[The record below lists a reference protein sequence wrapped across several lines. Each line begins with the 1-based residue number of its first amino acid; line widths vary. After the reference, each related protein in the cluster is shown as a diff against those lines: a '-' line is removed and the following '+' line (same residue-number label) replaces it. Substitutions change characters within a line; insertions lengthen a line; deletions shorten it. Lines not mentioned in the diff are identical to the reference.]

1 MKKYL
6 LCIILL
12 ITTTSAFSNKIRSFS
27 SSDTTYYVDL
37 VAKEKYME
45 EKKKDS
51 IELAKKPIVI
61 AHLNHYLNIIHS
73 LKQNKDLQYL
83 YYVQEELEEN
93 ISYENNNEELKT
105 LRTEIFKAAKGLEIN
120 KRERDIYKQIRHLT
134 EKNQKM
140 VSLNNALSS
149 MSYLIT
155 TSNMNGSGA
164 TTNIVKGA
172 SKGVA
177 VATAAAAGTTAA
189 VAGGA
194 AIAPVALAVAVP
206 TILILARSG
215 VDYVASQRELEKSEI
230 LEEWKFTKEEL
241 KLMEELSITKMDAI
255 SNLSNIYNI
264 TGDDRIRDN
273 LLDDF
278 YSVLSDSCIQN
289 RINKFTESD
298 SKKYEII
305 PDYYYYLGMDYV
317 SVGDYDK
324 AKPLFDKYHELS
336 DNIKL
341 LQNNEKLGLIAMVQ
355 IAYESDEK
363 EIDKLANKITE
374 HLPNNEMG
382 YLACIY
388 KYLELG
394 NLDKAYNTL
403 SLGLKNITEQNDILV
418 EFAMRNINSIKN
430 HEKYSNIYRYILNYD
445 HISLS
450 YKLICEYLINGQIS
464 SPHEIF
470 EITDGSWYNF
480 NICSSKNCVL
490 AEDTIEITKS
500 IGVNH
505 FPYKVE
511 QNFITR
517 EDLVNKYDELED
529 MNEKDCTK
537 FLSYFYTPIDR
548 EGERFITRRNLP
560 NEKNKFTP
568 QHNKDSS
575 TDQNYVYTDLT
586 GLLGVGNGD
595 KNAKFIEKFY
605 NDACKR
611 HGDATKIKA
620 ISEKRIINWV
630 TDLRSTFHSTVSIAM
645 PQGTDSTM
653 IGQIRIA
660 NDSIYQSQFDNGKE
674 YLNIVIKTHD
684 SIPDLRFR
692 YLYYHILSPFNAFE
706 DYIWCLQ
713 SIHYIHKDEEEL
725 LYSPREW

>member
-1 MKKYL
+1 
-6 LCIILL
+6 
-12 ITTTSAFSNKIRSFS
+12 
-27 SSDTTYYVDL
+27 
-37 VAKEKYME
+37 
-45 EKKKDS
+45 
-51 IELAKKPIVI
+51 
-61 AHLNHYLNIIHS
+61 
-73 LKQNKDLQYL
+73 
-83 YYVQEELEEN
+83 
-93 ISYENNNEELKT
+93 
-105 LRTEIFKAAKGLEIN
+105 
-120 KRERDIYKQIRHLT
+120 
-134 EKNQKM
+134 M
-140 VSLNNALSS
+140 VSLNNALSN

-164 TTNIVKGA
+164 TTNVVKGA

-177 VATAAAAGTTAA
+177 VATAAGTTAA
-189 VAGGA
+189 VACGA
-194 AIAPVALAVAVP
+194 AITPVALAAAVP

-230 LEEWKFTKEEL
+230 LEEWKFTKEEI
-241 KLMEELSITKMDAI
+241 KLMEELSISKMEAKNKLY
-255 SNLSNIYNI
+255 NLYALKDSDCINNK
-264 TGDDRIRDN
+264 

-278 YSVLSDSCIQN
+278 YSVLGDSHIQN

-336 DNIKL
+336 DNIKV

-355 IAYESDEK
+355 ISYESDEK
-363 EIDKLANKITE
+363 EVDKLANKITD
-374 HLPNNEMG
+374 HLSKNEMG

-403 SLGLKNITEQNDILV
+403 SLGLSNIKEQNDILV
-418 EFAMRNINSIKN
+418 EFAMRNINSIKD

-470 EITDGSWYNF
+470 EITDGSWYEFYTF
-480 NICSSKNCVL
+480 NINSSRDCVL
-490 AEDTIEITKS
+490 AEDTIEIIKT
-500 IGVNH
+500 IGTNH

-517 EDLVNKYDELED
+517 EDLVDQYDELED

-537 FLSYFYTPIDR
+537 FISYFYTPIDR
-548 EGERFITRRNLP
+548 EGEKFITRRSLP
-560 NEKNKFTP
+560 NEQKKFTP
-568 QHNKDSS
+568 QHNKDSNG
-575 TDQNYVYTDLT
+575 DQNYVYSDLIN
-586 GLLGVGNGD
+586 LLGVGNGD

-611 HGDATKIKA
+611 HKDATKIKA
-620 ISEKRIINWV
+620 SGEENGRNRT
-630 TDLRSTFHSTVSIAM
+630 TDAALFFRSIVSNVSKIM
-645 PQGTDSTM
+645 PQGADSTK
-653 IGQIRIA
+653 IGQMRIA
-660 NDSIYQSQFDNGKE
+660 NDIIYEAKFDNGKE

-684 SIPDLRFR
+684 SIPNLQFR
-692 YLYYHILSPFNAFE
+692 YLYNNTWE
-706 DYIWCLQ
+706 LQ
-713 SIHYIHKDEEEL
+713 SIHFIHKGEDELVYPKKEK
-725 LYSPREW
+725 